1 MANVTY
7 TVANK
12 NGSYDGDMVIKEY
25 TTMAIDSGDTVTT
38 DQPCRGLFIYCQGN
52 AVINGTLSMNARGAK
67 GNPGASGG
75 SDSNATD
82 SGDLT
87 QNKYGPSG
95 QSSTDNGYAS
105 GGYLETS

>member
-67 GNPGASGG
+67 GNPASSGG
-75 SDSNATD
+75 SDRNAVCL
-82 SGDLT
+82 SGVQLGFLT
-87 QNKYGPSG
+87 RGGSETFTNDRTGF
-95 QSSTDNGYAS
+95 NGF
-105 GGYLETS
+105 